1 MNINNRSKNKV
12 IKFCHKIVENS
23 PPNQNFVRMTRSF
36 IKNVNNEHYLVM
48 RSLVNIYSI
57 IMLTNTTFLK
67 QCVMVDIVIES
78 LHVKIYNK
86 ECLFWIK
93 IT

>member
-1 MNINNRSKNKV
+1 MNINNMSKDKV
-12 IKFCHKIVENS
+12 IKVCHKIVENS